1 MRVSLP
7 TRAARAVV
15 VVLIALAAWI
25 ADATVALAQKGQL
38 PVNAPSAED
47 LESIKPPGIILEKA
61 APDWFDSFTAFI
73 DKKIAR
79 AEELDIYGNTGQL
92 PEGIF
97 GIKYTFRY
105 LAANERFLDD
115 GKKTSL
121 IPPISFSDGDG
132 NELVN
137 INLNGKGSGNVHIF
151 NFSVG
156 LTDWINP
163 FLEIQFADVRTTL
176 KPTAS
181 FGGAL
186 AGLGL
191 EDYEDLV
198 KLINALGRP
207 APNEVFDTNGLEFE
221 DIQTGVSTNWYHGPE
236 WSLGNTFSMF
246 FPTGGIAD
254 PNNDINFA
262 LGPELDRGSGAY
274 QLLFVSAA
282 DYRPAFFG
290 KRFVFSAEC
299 DYKYSFT
306 FNRKTPTTFTA
317 PNPVL
322 KALLDAVG
330 FDSSL
335 FPDLS
340 NVPPTYRWTPGQTV
354 DLLGSVSVDLDWVG
368 IGLQYGYSYGGAV
381 KIESTSEELFQ
392 LIEALELTG
401 ESSSQGLSITVA
413 PNTLKLG
420 LPFLLGVVYE
430 YPLAG
435 SNSIVFDPSVRVI
448 TQFFIP
454 AW

>member
-1 MRVSLP
+1 MRVSLSAP
-7 TRAARAVV
+7 TARALA
-15 VVLIALAAWI
+15 VVLLTAAAWSVAVALAR
-25 ADATVALAQKGQL
+25 AQKGQL
-38 PVNAPSAED
+38 PVNAPSAEE
-47 LESIKPPGIILEKA
+47 LESIKPPGLILEKA

-105 LAANERFLDD
+105 LAANQRFLDN
-115 GKKTSL
+115 GEKTSL
-121 IPPISFSDGDG
+121 IPPISCRDGDG
-132 NELVN
+132 NELVS
-137 INLNGKGSGNVHIF
+137 IDLNGKGSGTVHIF

-246 FPTGGIAD
+246 FPTGGIAN

-282 DYRPAFFG
+282 DFRPAFFS
-290 KRFVFSAEC
+290 KRFVLSAEC

-306 FNRKTPTTFTA
+306 YNRKTPTTFTA

-330 FDSSL
+330 FESSL

-340 NVPPTYRWTPGQTV
+340 NIPPTFRWTPGQTV

-368 IGLQYGYSYGGAV
+368 IGLQYGYSYGAET
-381 KIESTSEELFQ
+381 KIESSSAEFVELVK
-392 LIEALELTG
+392 ALELTG
-401 ESSSQGLSITVA
+401 QSSSQGLSITVA
-413 PNTLKLG
+413 PNTLTLG
-420 LPFLLGVVYE
+420 LPFLLGVIYE

>member
-1 MRVSLP
+1 MRVSLSAP
-7 TRAARAVV
+7 PARVLAVV
-15 VVLIALAAWI
+15 VLAFAAWT
-25 ADATVALAQKGQL
+25 ASGTTAHAQKGQL
-38 PVNAPSAED
+38 PVNAPSAEE
-47 LESIKPPGIILEKA
+47 LESIKPSGLILEKA

-105 LAANERFLDD
+105 LAANQRFLDN
-115 GKKTSL
+115 GEKTSL
-121 IPPISFSDGDG
+121 IPPISFRDGDG
-132 NELVN
+132 NELVS
-137 INLNGKGSGNVHIF
+137 IDLNGKGSGTVHIF

-176 KPTAS
+176 EPTAS

-306 FNRKTPTTFTA
+306 YNRKTPSTFTA

-330 FDSSL
+330 FESSL

-340 NVPPTYRWTPGQTV
+340 NIPPTFRWTPGQTV

-368 IGLQYGYSYGGAV
+368 IGLQYGYSYGAETQIDSPSAEFVELV
-381 KIESTSEELFQ
+381 K
-392 LIEALELTG
+392 ALELTG